1 MMILLAAA
9 VGCGAPSSSTS
20 LLAAPVK
27 ESKFPKSGVLKQK
40 LPAPAS
46 SVTVAGGG
54 RYLIFH
60 LPTLRQLSVFDVSER
75 KIVKHL
81 RIGADD
87 ILLAAGMDKLLIV
100 ARDHKLI
107 QRWDL
112 ATFKK
117 ELTLPLEET
126 ATIDA
131 FVMGAG
137 SAGPALLLTRK
148 GARFYDPLT
157 LKKVSFGQ
165 PDNFWK
171 AHPSSPLRIRA
182 SLDGTSFTAWAPGSS
197 PSGIRL
203 LTLMGKTHVV
213 RSQHQS
219 AGYLI
224 PSPDGSLVLTSSGV
238 YSQELT
244 PLNKARFD
252 GLRCLPT
259 YHPAYIMGAKGVG
272 PYYGQRSKAKPSL
285 SFFTAND
292 RQPLITLPDLEE
304 LQGAYS
310 GRLPI
315 GQRIHFFPTANLLL
329 TLAPTN
335 EELILRRVS
344 LIEAMKQ
351 KGIDYL
357 FPSSVPPK
365 RVIAGDTY
373 TYEIEILSAR
383 RRAKAALNSGPE
395 GMRLRRNRLT
405 WIVPTTHEPGPES
418 VILTLTDSSG
428 QEVFHAFKIQ
438 VEGGV
443 KSQK

>member
-1 MMILLAAA
+1 MI
-9 VGCGAPSSSTS
+9 G
-20 LLAAPVK
+20 
-27 ESKFPKSGVLKQK
+27 
-40 LPAPAS
+40 
-46 SVTVAGGG
+46 
-54 RYLIFH
+54 
-60 LPTLRQLSVFDVSER
+60 
-75 KIVKHL
+75 
-81 RIGADD
+81 
-87 ILLAAGMDKLLIV
+87 
-100 ARDHKLI
+100 
-107 QRWDL
+107 
-112 ATFKK
+112 
-117 ELTLPLEET
+117 
-126 ATIDA
+126 
-131 FVMGAG
+131 
-137 SAGPALLLTRK
+137 
-148 GARFYDPLT
+148 
-157 LKKVSFGQ
+157 
-165 PDNFWK
+165 K
-171 AHPSSPLRIRA
+171 AHV
-182 SLDGTSFTAWAPGSS
+182 G
-197 PSGIRL
+197 
-203 LTLMGKTHVV
+203 

-244 PLNKARFD
+244 LLNKARFD

-259 YHPAYIMGAKGVG
+259 YHPAYIMGVKGVG
-272 PYYGQRSKAKPSL
+272 PYYGQRPETKPLL

-292 RQPLITLPDLEE
+292 RQLLITLPDLEE
-304 LQGAYS
+304 LHGAHS

-315 GQRIHFFPTANLLL
+315 DQRIHFFPAENLLL
-329 TLAPTN
+329 TLATTN

-383 RRAKAALNSGPE
+383 RRAKVSLNSGPE

-405 WIVPTTHEPGPES
+405 WIVPNTHEPGPES

-438 VEGGV
+438 VERGV